1 MVNINTEIETL
12 KQDGTCAESEIED
25 RGHVPAETS
34 RRMACDCSIVH
45 WHEGEHGEPL
55 NIGRKTRS
63 IPPAIRRALKRRDH
77 GCRFPGCTCNRF
89 VDAHH
94 IQHWADGGETSMD
107 NLVLLCRT
115 HHRLVHEAGYGV
127 RQTADMGIV
136 FKLPDGKIIP
146 RGPDTRFRGNVV
158 SIKIKNRRNGL
169 KVTPKTSIP
178 DWHGEQMDNAVA
190 VDMLLE
196 CE

>member
-1 MVNINTEIETL
+1 M
-12 KQDGTCAESEIED
+12 
-25 RGHVPAETS
+25 
-34 RRMACDCSIVH
+34 
-45 WHEGEHGEPL
+45 
-55 NIGRKTRS
+55 
-63 IPPAIRRALKRRDH
+63 
-77 GCRFPGCTCNRF
+77 
-89 VDAHH
+89 
-94 IQHWADGGETSMD
+94 
-107 NLVLLCRT
+107 
-115 HHRLVHEAGYGV
+115 HEAGYGV

-196 CE
+196 WE